1 MTRADVSANVWE
13 AKRRSGL
20 TWKAIPGALGMGS
33 PVFYTAALLGHHAL
47 TPDEARKA
55 AALLKLGEAET
66 LILTEPPEE
75 RGAALKMPPTD
86 PLIYRF
92 YELVQ
97 GYGPTLKALI
107 NEEFGDGIMSAIDFT
122 MERGRKP
129 DPKGGRVRITMSGKF
144 LPYKRF

>member
-1 MTRADVSANVWE
+1 MTRLNVTASVLE

-20 TWKAIPGALGMGS
+20 TWKAIAEALGTGS
-33 PVFYTAALLGHHAL
+33 AVFYTAALLGHQAL
-47 TPDEARKA
+47 TPEEARKA
-55 AALLKLGEAET
+55 GALLKLDDAEVRM
-66 LILTEPPEE
+66 LTEPPEE
-75 RGAALKMPPTD
+75 RGANLTMPPTD

-107 NEEFGDGIMSAIDFT
+107 NEEFGDGIMSAIDFSLEI
-122 MERGRKP
+122 EREP
-129 DPKGGRVRITMSGKF
+129 DPKGDRVRITMSGKF

>member
-1 MTRADVSANVWE
+1 MTRADVSARVSE

-20 TWKAIPGALGMGS
+20 TWKAIAEALGTDS

-47 TPDEARKA
+47 TPEEARRA
-55 AALLKLGEAET
+55 SALLELDEVET
-66 LILTEPPEE
+66 RILSEPPEE
-75 RGAALKMPPTD
+75 RGAALKIPPTD

-122 MERGRKP
+122 MEIGREP
-129 DPKGGRVRITMSGKF
+129 DPKGDRVRITMSGKF